1 MIFNTNSKEYELYF
15 HYIKSVSS
23 LSKLFSESEIPFLHY
38 RLAENLFCKA
48 FNAENLSRTD
58 TAYDA
63 KIDNIGIGIKTFVC
77 PSNSKSEKIAE
88 FDRKNSE
95 LQNLNVDKFAI
106 KLAELRNERIN
117 FSNRTYKI
125 EKSYYHCIARKKSSL
140 VIFNTN
146 YDLINMDKINIISND
161 KTSIKFKDNI
171 NEYSYNYAK
180 STLFKKFIIPQNHK
194 IIDIQ
199 IIDNPLDLIL
209 KIFSEYN
216 NFEITETKDFV
227 ILPLYSC
234 LKNENKKYV
243 PEKSGLNQW
252 NAGGRVRKYGEVYI
266 PVPSEIRKLKSGFF
280 PERDKIFNLE
290 IPSGDKLKAKIC
302 QDNGKA
308 LMTNPNVALANW
320 LLKDVLQL
328 KERELLTYRKLEII
342 GIDSVKVEKIDDENF
357 KIYFSKIG
365 SYEKF
370 INSKSNK
377 IKKFS

>member
-38 RLAENLFCKA
+38 R
-48 FNAENLSRTD
+48 
-58 TAYDA
+58 
-63 KIDNIGIGIKTFVC
+63 I
-77 PSNSKSEKIAE
+77 
-88 FDRKNSE
+88 
-95 LQNLNVDKFAI
+95 
-106 KLAELRNERIN
+106 
-117 FSNRTYKI
+117 YKI

-199 IIDNPLDLIL
+199 IIDNLLDLIL
-209 KIFSEYN
+209 KIFNEYN

-280 PERDKIFNLE
+280 PEIDKIFNLE

-328 KERELLTYRKLEII
+328 KERELLTYRKLEIV

-370 INSKSNK
+370 INSKSN
-377 IKKFS
+377 

>member
-1 MIFNTNSKEYELYF
+1 MIFNTNSKEYQLYF

-23 LSKLFSESEIPFLHY
+23 LSKLFSESDIPFLHY

-63 KIDNIGIGIKTFVC
+63 KIDNIGIGIKTFTC
-77 PSNSKSEKIAE
+77 PSNSKTEKIAE

-95 LQNLNVDKFAI
+95 LKNLNVDNFVI
-106 KLAELRNERIN
+106 KLSELRNERIN

-125 EKSYYHCIARKKSSL
+125 EKSYYHCIARKKSAL

-146 YDLINMDKINIISND
+146 YDLVNIDKINIISND
-161 KTSIKFKDNI
+161 NASVKFKDNI
-171 NEYSYNYAK
+171 NEYSYDKN
-180 STLFKKFIIPQNHK
+180 
-194 IIDIQ
+194 
-199 IIDNPLDLIL
+199 
-209 KIFSEYN
+209 
-216 NFEITETKDFV
+216 
-227 ILPLYSC
+227 
-234 LKNENKKYV
+234 KNENKKYV

-266 PVPSEIRKLKSGFF
+266 PIPAEIRKLKIGFF

-290 IPSGDKLKAKIC
+290 IPSGIKLKAKIC

-308 LMTNPNVALANW
+308 LMTNPNIALANW

-328 KERELLTYRKLEII
+328 KERELLTYKKLEII
-342 GIDSVKVEKIDDENF
+342 GIDSVKIEKIDNENY

-370 INSKSNK
+370 INGKCD
-377 IKKFS
+377 

>member
-1 MIFNTNSKEYELYF
+1 MIFNTNSKEYQLYF

-23 LSKLFSESEIPFLHY
+23 LSKLFSESDIPFLHY

-48 FNAENLSRTD
+48 FNAKNLSRTD

-77 PSNSKSEKIAE
+77 PSNSKIEKIAE
-88 FDRKNSE
+88 FDKKNSE
-95 LQNLNVDKFAI
+95 LKNLNINKFVI
-106 KLAELRNERIN
+106 KLSELRNERIN
-117 FSNRTYKI
+117 FSNRIYKI
-125 EKSYYHCIARKKSSL
+125 EKSYYHCIARKKSAL

-146 YDLINMDKINIISND
+146 YDLVNIDKINIISKDNA
-161 KTSIKFKDNI
+161 SVKFKDNI

-209 KIFSEYN
+209 KIFEEYN
-216 NFEITETKDFV
+216 KFEITETKDFV
-227 ILPLYSC
+227 ILPLYSYDKN
-234 LKNENKKYV
+234 KNENKKYV

-266 PVPSEIRKLKSGFF
+266 PIPAEIRKLKIGFF

-290 IPSGDKLKAKIC
+290 IPSGIKLKAKIC

-308 LMTNPNVALANW
+308 LMTNPNIALANW

-328 KERELLTYRKLEII
+328 KERELLTYKKLEII
-342 GIDSVKVEKIDDENF
+342 GIDSVKIEKIDNENY

-365 SYEKF
+365 SYENF
-370 INSKSNK
+370 LLSKHN
-377 IKKFS
+377 

>member
-1 MIFNTNSKEYELYF
+1 MIFNTNFKEKEYELYC

-23 LSKLFSESEIPFLHY
+23 LSKLFSESDIPFLHY

-63 KIDNIGIGIKTFVC
+63 RIDNIGIGIKTFVC
-77 PSNSKSEKIAE
+77 PSNSKTEKIAE
-88 FDRKNSE
+88 FDKKNSE
-95 LQNLNVDKFAI
+95 LKNLNVDKFVI

-140 VIFNTN
+140 VIFDTS
-146 YDLINMDKINIISND
+146 YDLINIDKINIISDND
-161 KTSIKFKDNI
+161 ASIKFKDNI

-180 STLFKKFIIPQNHK
+180 STLFKKFIIPQNPK
-194 IIDIQ
+194 TIDIQ

-209 KIFSEYN
+209 KIFNEYN

-234 LKNENKKYV
+234 IKSKIKNENKKYV
-243 PEKSGLNQW
+243 PEKSGLNQC

-266 PVPSEIRKLKSGFF
+266 PVPAEIRKLKSGFF

-328 KERELLTYRKLEII
+328 KERELLTYKKLEII
-342 GIDSVKVEKIDDENF
+342 VIDSVKVEKIDDENF

-370 INSKSNK
+370 ING
-377 IKKFS
+377 KFD

>member
-1 MIFNTNSKEYELYF
+1 MIFNTDSKEYQLYF

-77 PSNSKSEKIAE
+77 PSNSKTEKIAE

-95 LQNLNVDKFAI
+95 LKNLNVDKFVI
-106 KLAELRNERIN
+106 KLSELRNERIN
-117 FSNRTYKI
+117 FSNRIYKI
-125 EKSYYHCIARKKSSL
+125 EKSYYHCIARKKSAL

-146 YDLINMDKINIISND
+146 YDLVNIDKINIISKDNA
-161 KTSIKFKDNI
+161 SVKFKDNI

-209 KIFSEYN
+209 KIFEEYN
-216 NFEITETKDFV
+216 KFEITETKDFV
-227 ILPLYSC
+227 ILPLYSYDKN
-234 LKNENKKYV
+234 KNENKKYV

-266 PVPSEIRKLKSGFF
+266 PIPAEIRKLKIGFF

-290 IPSGDKLKAKIC
+290 IPSGIKLKAKIC

-308 LMTNPNVALANW
+308 LMTNPNIALANW

-328 KERELLTYRKLEII
+328 KERELLTYKKLEII
-342 GIDSVKVEKIDDENF
+342 GIDSVKIEKINNENY

-370 INSKSNK
+370 INGKCD
-377 IKKFS
+377 